1 MSDSR
6 KTKGGRV
13 QSGALKQAARAHASV
28 DYVGAE
34 NVGSENV
41 GAENVSAEKVKE
53 AGVTALKTVLKILDK
68 WDCSSEQAQAILR
81 LPKATYY
88 RYKAKPELANI
99 TGDLLERLSY
109 LLNIHASL
117 RTVFSNP
124 ENLYGFMQMPNNND
138 YFNGE
143 SPIKVLE
150 SGSFASLYEV
160 FKRVDALKG
169 AS

>member
-1 MSDSR
+1 MSELQK
-6 KTKGGRV
+6 KTSKKQRE
-13 QSGALKQAARAHASV
+13 SGLQEAASVYSPVENVKDAGVPALKA
-28 DYVGAE
+28 
-34 NVGSENV
+34 
-41 GAENVSAEKVKE
+41 
-53 AGVTALKTVLKILDK
+53 VLKILDK
-68 WDCSSEQAQAILR
+68 WGCSSEQAQAILR

-88 RYKAKPELANI
+88 RYKTKPELANI

-124 ENLYGFMQMPNNND
+124 ENLYGFMQMPNNNN
-138 YFNGE
+138 YFNGA

-150 SGSFASLYEV
+150 EGSFASLYEV
-160 FKRVDALKG
+160 FKRVDALKA